1 MFSFKNL
8 RSGRCYHINL
18 SNPPERVGKI
28 KEGIWRQILIKKHPH
43 SGAQQAKSNLKLM
56 NIEHQFL
63 HSAII
68 QKWNGEAWMSD
79 SHLNTLRLGRGI
91 EWLNYKKMKKK
102 SRFSSC
108 DKGTM
113 VIPIEEDEEN
123 YHKSVRF
130 KEIKIIFY

>member
-1 MFSFKNL
+1 M
-8 RSGRCYHINL
+8 
-18 SNPPERVGKI
+18 
-28 KEGIWRQILIKKHPH
+28 
-43 SGAQQAKSNLKLM
+43 QQAKSNLKLM

-63 HSAII
+63 HSAIK
-68 QKWNGEAWMSD
+68 QKWNGEAWMSE

-91 EWLNYKKMKKK
+91 EWLNYRKMKKK

-113 VIPIEEDEEN
+113 LIPIEEDEEN